1 MGKENKK
8 RSNSVPLKDPY
19 LLKMK
24 ILELVLLHKG
34 KGKSTGKLIQ
44 WSYYFCV
51 GYMLFVYHHKFMP
64 W

>member
-1 MGKENKK
+1 
-8 RSNSVPLKDPY
+8 
-19 LLKMK
+19 MK